1 MEWVGFEKE
10 FEMEWR
16 KTLTTF
22 KATLNH
28 LLLKTGILFSDENLQ
43 VSMV

>member
-1 MEWVGFEKE
+1 MHKIEHEMSWIWKE

-16 KTLTTF
+16 KILRTF

-28 LLLKTGILFSDENLQ
+28 LLLKTGILFSDENL
-43 VSMV
+43 